1 MTSFAAK
8 SRGFTLL
15 EIMAVV
21 LIIAMIASSAVVVFA
36 SGGPQKDLDSGIE
49 KFVGYSHQ
57 VADLSILTG
66 EPVGL
71 IMTPPAWTED
81 PSDDSGWT
89 YTWRRYV
96 EVPAQ
101 AVAAQQNA
109 DGGQA
114 EQGLSEFPQPDTLVG
129 EWFEITGLEPVPLG
143 DDISV
148 FVRIEGQEWDWRA
161 STKSELPLFV
171 LYPTGEAEPFLFE
184 VEFAHRDTSLEPQHV
199 ELDRSG
205 KLQWREA
212 RDKQAERERRFQ

>member
-57 VADLSILTG
+57 VADLSIL
-66 EPVGL
+66 
-71 IMTPPAWTED
+71 
-81 PSDDSGWT
+81 
-89 YTWRRYV
+89 
-96 EVPAQ
+96 
-101 AVAAQQNA
+101 
-109 DGGQA
+109 
-114 EQGLSEFPQPDTLVG
+114 
-129 EWFEITGLEPVPLG
+129 
-143 DDISV
+143 
-148 FVRIEGQEWDWRA
+148 

>member
-1 MTSFAAK
+1 MTISAGK

-21 LIIAMIASSAVVVFA
+21 LIIAMIASSAVVVFT
-36 SGGPQKDLDSGIE
+36 SGGPKKDLDSRVE
-49 KFVGYSHQ
+49 QFVGYSHQ

-71 IMTPPAWTED
+71 VITPPAWTED
-81 PSDDSGWT
+81 PLDESGWT

-101 AVAAQQNA
+101 AAGAAEDGDDAQTEQVASDLPQQNA
-109 DGGQA
+109 FVGQW
-114 EQGLSEFPQPDTLVG
+114 L
-129 EWFEITGLEPVPLG
+129 EITGIEPVPLG
-143 DDISV
+143 KDISL
-148 FVRIEGQEWDWRA
+148 FVHLEGEEWDWRA
-161 STKSELPLFV
+161 SPKSDLPLFV

-199 ELDRSG
+199 ALDRTG

-212 RDKQAERERRFQ
+212 RKQQAELEQRFQ